1 MLNSQ
6 KLKECD
12 SVAQTA
18 LYLAFISKLAKNR
31 AFLGHLRHPVHCV
44 GNFFDMMMLYH
55 DSNS

>member
-44 GNFFDMMMLYH
+44 GNFFEMMML
-55 DSNS
+55 